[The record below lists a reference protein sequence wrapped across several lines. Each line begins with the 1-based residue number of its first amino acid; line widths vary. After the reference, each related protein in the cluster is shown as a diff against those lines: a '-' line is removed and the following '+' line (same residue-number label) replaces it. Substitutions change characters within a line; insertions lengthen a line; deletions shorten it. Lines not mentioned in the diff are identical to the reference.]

1 MFRKKGWFI
10 LCLFFLVFY
19 FFTSLRRQSYA
30 ASATVGAEGSI
41 PSSSEGADEA
51 PPFCPARESYLQYLK
66 GLLLE
71 KEGKVSLALE
81 AYEQSLKFDPQS
93 RYLQREVGRVYFRL
107 GQFNSALEIFEKLI
121 SENEKDIETLLLLA
135 QVYLT
140 QGEEKKAISCYEKI
154 LTFEPENREALL
166 NLANLLSKD
175 KIREATLFYEH
186 YLNLEPL
193 SGETINAIF
202 KLANL
207 YLKLGD
213 NEKGLSLYQK
223 VIENYP
229 HSEFA
234 FLAHLNRAQIYEKLG
249 DKEKSSWE
257 YELALSLEPENTTLN
272 LKLGALYYETKKS
285 TAAKEF
291 FTKILKKEPKNI
303 EAHYYLVLVAVEE
316 KNWDEALYHAKIIA
330 RSRKNDPKIHYQ
342 IGYFYSQ
349 KKEIRKAL
357 QALKKT
363 VELEPNNPENYY
375 LLGLAY
381 QELKKYTL
389 AEKVYQRA
397 LELKPD
403 TVEVLLQLAV
413 LYDQRKETGKAIEF
427 FRKVLSL
434 QPKNAIALNYIGYT
448 CAEQGV
454 NLEEAENLINQALE
468 IEPNNAAYIDS
479 LGWVYYQKKD
489 YENARIKL
497 EQASQLLE
505 DPVIFEH
512 LGDTYKILGKLVE
525 AKNVWEK
532 ALKLDPKNKNLK
544 HKLEEINQYL
554 LPGSKIRK
562 LVKRQEGNQKQI
574 FTLVSLVDVEL
585 TTQGNTYSLPVLFY
599 YLSPKTMRIDLLGS
613 FSLPQLTI
621 IINEEINFFPQ
632 GQTLIPSREILI
644 LGKLL
649 QDWLNGNLYYLFD
662 DTLLKVKKSGSYY
675 YLYGG
680 NKQAKIK
687 KENGLFHHCYLDE
700 EKVELGFDSYVLFEG
715 LWLPKRIKINLL
727 EKKLSFFLKFKNF
740 LLNEKL
746 EEKTFF
752 LPEVKQ

>member
-10 LCLFFLVFY
+10 LCSFFLVFY
-19 FFTSLRRQSYA
+19 FFTF
-30 ASATVGAEGSI
+30 VGAEESI
-41 PSSSEGADEA
+41 PSSSEGADKA

-81 AYEQSLKFDPQS
+81 TYKQSLKFDPQS
-93 RYLQREVGRVYFRL
+93 RYLQREIGRIYFRL
-107 GQFNSALEIFEKLI
+107 GQLNSALEIFEKLI
-121 SENEKDIETLLLLA
+121 SENEKDSETLLLLA

-140 QGEEKKAISCYEKI
+140 QGEEKKATSCYEKI

-175 KIREATLFYEH
+175 KIREATLFYEY

-193 SGETINAIF
+193 SGETINVIF

-207 YLKLGD
+207 YLKLED

-223 VIENYP
+223 IIENYP

-249 DKEKSSWE
+249 DKEKSSRE
-257 YELALSLEPENTTLN
+257 YESALSLEPENTTLN
-272 LKLGALYYETKKS
+272 LKLGALYYEAKKS

-303 EAHYYLVLVAVEE
+303 EAHYYLVLLAVEE
-316 KNWDEALYHAKIIA
+316 KNWDEALDHAKIIA

-389 AEKVYQRA
+389 AEKTYQRA

-403 TVEVLLQLAV
+403 TEEVLLQLAV
-413 LYDQRKETGKAIEF
+413 LYEQRKETGKAIEF

-448 CAEQGV
+448 YAEQGV

-468 IEPNNAAYIDS
+468 LDATNAAYIDS

-512 LGDTYKILGKLVE
+512 LGDTYKILGKLAE
-525 AKNVWEK
+525 AKNAWEK
-532 ALKLDPKNKNLK
+532 AFKLDPKNKNLK

-585 TTQGNTYSLPVLFY
+585 TTQGDTYSLPVLFY
-599 YLSPKTMRIDLLGS
+599 YQSPKTMRIDLLGS

-632 GQTLIPSREILI
+632 GQTLIPSGEILI

-662 DTLLKVKKSGSYY
+662 DTLLKAKKSGAYY
-675 YLYGG
+675 YLSGG

-687 KENGLFHHCYLDE
+687 KENGLFHYCYLDE
-700 EKVELGFDSYVLFEG
+700 EKIEIKFDSYILFEG

-727 EKKLSFFLKFKNF
+727 EKKLSFFLKLKNF

-746 EEKTFF
+746 EEKTFS